1 MKTADY
7 NRLEAMIGR
16 AYTLAAQV
24 LNGEVP
30 EGALAEEISGECAE
44 LLALMDGDMG
54 AFGEPELIDPEL
66 LALARAL
73 QPQGKGK

>member
-1 MKTADY
+1 MKQADY

-24 LNGEVP
+24 LNGDEP
-30 EGALAEEISGECAE
+30 DSTLAEEISGECAE
-44 LLALMDGDMG
+44 LLALMDGGMDVQDL
-54 AFGEPELIDPEL
+54 ADPEL

-73 QPQGKGK
+73 QPKEK

>member
-24 LNGEVP
+24 LNDD
-30 EGALAEEISGECAE
+30 ADATLAEEISGECAE

-66 LALARAL
+66 LALAAAL
-73 QPQGKGK
+73 QPTESTK

>member
-1 MKTADY
+1 MKQSDY

-16 AYTLAAQV
+16 AQELAVQV
-24 LNGEVP
+24 LNGDEP
-30 EGALAEEISGECAE
+30 DSTLAEEVSGELAE

-66 LALARAL
+66 QSLAFAL
-73 QPQGKGK
+73 NKETI